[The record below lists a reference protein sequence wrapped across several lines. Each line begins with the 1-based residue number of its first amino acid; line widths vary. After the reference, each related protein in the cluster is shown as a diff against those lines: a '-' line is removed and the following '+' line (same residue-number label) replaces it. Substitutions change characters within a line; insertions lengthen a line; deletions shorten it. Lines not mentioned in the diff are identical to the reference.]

1 MVDWSI
7 ARNVARFAAGTGSA
21 PQLGPFDFPGAAAD
35 ADAQLREYTGLS
47 PDGALPAPEP
57 VGREEWSAVNVD
69 SLARLLGPVTD
80 RLSHRMDGAGPFAG
94 PLRTAA
100 GATVAAEVGLVIG
113 YMSQRVLG
121 QYELSL
127 LEAELPPR
135 LLFVAPNIARA
146 IHDLDV
152 DHESFLRW
160 IVLHELTHA
169 LQFAGVPW
177 LRDHLGALLREYL
190 ATMEVRIERGAAGG
204 LPSLPNISE
213 LVEKFRE
220 GGLVALVQTHEQ
232 RKIMDGV
239 QATMSV
245 IE

>member
-35 ADAQLREYTGLS
+35 ADAQLRDYTGLS
-47 PDGALPAPEP
+47 PAGALPAPEP

-80 RLSHRMDGAGPFAG
+80 RLSHRMNGAGPFA
-94 PLRTAA
+94 PALRTAA

-127 LEAELPPR
+127 LEPELPAR
-135 LLFVAPNIARA
+135 LLFVEPNLARS
-146 IHDLDV
+146 V
-152 DHESFLRW
+152 DELGIDRESFLRW
-160 IVLHELTHA
+160 IVLPQLTP
-169 LQFAGVPW
+169 V
-177 LRDHLGALLREYL
+177 
-190 ATMEVRIERGAAGG
+190 
-204 LPSLPNISE
+204 
-213 LVEKFRE
+213 
-220 GGLVALVQTHEQ
+220 
-232 RKIMDGV
+232 
-239 QATMSV
+239 
-245 IE
+245 